1 LPSGA
6 SEFLIPS
13 RIRSA
18 LGSRGARRFGNM
30 SGALGPCPSPR
41 SIRSSPSLLP
51 DTCPPLAPPRS
62 PLPLCS
68 FATRFHPSG
77 PRGGCCYMRPRPGP
91 PGPVVRSPHPRPG
104 LAGASRRVAPSV
116 VSPPTSSPVLFSPSD
131 LPQRLVLLVC
141 LMCRPTAVP
150 PSPLTPKCDCPLVPT
165 GVTLFRQ
172 PTRLPSRSS
181 PSSCPCLPLHFIP
194 SPIVSL
200 TCRAVPRAASLH
212 VSAPHPPPPPGTFS
226 SRPLDSPP

>member
-1 LPSGA
+1 LPFPSLH
-6 SEFLIPS
+6 SELTQL
-13 RIRSA
+13 A
-18 LGSRGARRFGNM
+18 ARH
-30 SGALGPCPSPR
+30 LPSPR
-41 SIRSSPSLLP
+41 SPPEPTPALFFRHPL
-51 DTCPPLAPPRS
+51 PPLRS
-62 PLPLCS
+62 PRWVLLYAS
-68 FATRFHPSG
+68 TS
-77 PRGGCCYMRPRPGP
+77 GP
-91 PGPVVRSPHPRPG
+91 PGTSGAVPASP
-104 LAGASRRVAPSV
+104 SRTRRRLPSCC
-116 VSPPTSSPVLFSPSD
+116 PIGGFPAHLLPVLFSPSD